1 MPLESNE
8 YICVF
13 ISSNHA
19 WQHRHAICLIIE
31 ATKVRDFIFA
41 IIVSK
46 VIQTNV
52 TSQLSTPRASTHT
65 VSKTYKAQTLHKHY
79 SLATLHKHKRE
90 IQLLNYTN

>member
-19 WQHRHAICLIIE
+19 WQHRHAICLIE
-31 ATKVRDFIFA
+31 ATKVRDFICA

-46 VIQTNV
+46 AIQTNV
-52 TSQLSTPRASTHT
+52 TSQLSTPIASTHT
-65 VSKTYKAQTLHKHY
+65 VSKTHKHKHY
-79 SLATLHKHKRE
+79 TSITH
-90 IQLLNYTN
+90 